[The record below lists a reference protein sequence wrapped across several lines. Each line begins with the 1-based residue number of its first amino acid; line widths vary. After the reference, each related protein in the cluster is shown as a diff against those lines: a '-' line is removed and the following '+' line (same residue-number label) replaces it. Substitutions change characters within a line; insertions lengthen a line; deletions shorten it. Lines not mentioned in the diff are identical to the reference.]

1 MKIIEFNPE
10 SQSTAFSKDQT
21 GLNDIFREI
30 LPVIFHKL
38 KNKLTPIIGYTEI
51 LKSRTRDEFF
61 IERLGKIENNANE
74 LTSMLNILKDYLK
87 IEAKPKRAG
96 NLNHI
101 VQKLKPDWQRTASEN
116 EIDFLFNLDR
126 NVPNMP
132 LRHGQIELLL
142 LNLAAN
148 ALTSLQM
155 KKLPPREIQLNT
167 RLEDHQVKLII
178 RDSGMGMEQNEL
190 NNIWAPFYAKFQN
203 GTGLGL
209 LICEKIIANH
219 AASCQ
224 VRSHLG
230 VFTEFEIVFPL
241 PEKSKKR
248 KLKSQRMNQTI
259 KKTKEDS

>member
-1 MKIIEFNPE
+1 MKTIEFNPDG
-10 SQSTAFSKDQT
+10 QSTAFSQDQT

-51 LKSRTRDEFF
+51 LKSRSRDEFF
-61 IERLGKIENNANE
+61 NERLGKIENNANE
-74 LTSMLNILKDYLK
+74 LTSMLNVLKDYLK

-101 VQKLKPDWQRTASEN
+101 VEKLKPGWQKTAAAN
-116 EIDFLFNLDR
+116 EISFLFTLDP

-132 LRHGQIELLL
+132 LRHRQIELLL

-155 KKLPPREIQLNT
+155 KTLPPKEIRLNT
-167 RLEDHQVKLII
+167 RLEDQQVKLII
-178 RDSGMGMEQNEL
+178 RDNGIGMEQNEL
-190 NNIWAPFYAKFQN
+190 DNIWVPFYAKFQN

-209 LICEKIIANH
+209 LICEKIITNH

-224 VRSHLG
+224 VRSRFG
-230 VFTEFEIVFPL
+230 EFTEFEIVFPL
-241 PEKSKKR
+241 PEKTKKR
-248 KLKSQRMNQTI
+248 KMKLPRI
-259 KKTKEDS
+259 DKTKKK